1 MIDISLYTAIALYG
15 SIIIIGTLAMWIYTE
30 VTAQRVH
37 RVMETHNLWR
47 CSFCGFAYLDDDA
60 KEMSQCPQCGSL
72 NRIDDAGVKPYAV
85 TAAPLEYTR
94 TQGSRNT
101 SKSKQRGA
109 RSRGP
114 RRSR

>member
-1 MIDISLYTAIALYG
+1 MIEISLYTAIGIYG
-15 SIIIIGTLAMWIYTE
+15 TLIIAGTLAMWIYTE
-30 VTAQRVH
+30 ITAQRIH
-37 RVMETHNLWR
+37 RVMESHNLWR
-47 CSFCGFAYLDDDA
+47 CSFCSYAYLDDDA
-60 KEMSQCPQCGSL
+60 KEMSKCPRCGSL

-85 TAAPLEYTR
+85 KASSPEYTR
-94 TQGSRNT
+94 STGNRNT